1 MLLSPVK
8 SVLRSCQLTFR
19 AVFSHNLDLL
29 IIHQNTINGCLLH
42 LQWQTQGRDPR
53 EPGGGGGG
61 GAQREPPPPPPP
73 PPPASYFQHKAYRVK
88 FLTEVICF
96 GQRAAP
102 TFLQAL
108 CQPLICKKSSQ
119 CLEVIPLLFILFIYF
134 LGKAGRGFYKKK
146 ILGSPVRCSPCPF
159 P

>member
-53 EPGGGGGG
+53 EPSPL
-61 GAQREPPPPPPP
+61 PPPP
-73 PPPASYFQHKAYRVK
+73 SYFQHKAYRVK

-96 GQRAAP
+96 GPRAAP